1 MTNNNLLAIVT
12 VLILVGSSGSAQ
24 QEPSIQ
30 ELLTIEKLIDDGD
43 LRALYAYLEG
53 NPNLTAGEG
62 PLAVELRS
70 FVDDAKRGRL
80 TGFDA
85 PSSTQARGVST
96 SENATTERI
105 Y

>member
-1 MTNNNLLAIVT
+1 M
-12 VLILVGSSGSAQ
+12 LILVGSSGSAQ

-43 LRALYAYLEG
+43 LRALYVYLEG
-53 NPNLTAGEG
+53 NPSLTAGNG
-62 PLAVELRS
+62 PLAIELRS

-80 TGFDA
+80 TGFN
-85 PSSTQARGVST
+85 ARSGTPRGGVST
-96 SENATTERI
+96 SENTRI